1 MKLNIDRFF
10 FNLSSRISNSLLK
23 GLAVRNLPHFPVE
36 KVLLAK
42 EILQVYYLSAPS
54 ALLKIKLPWP
64 TARVYKMHLKA
75 RLSSV
80 KKGNQAFTFNRVKGK
95 KQDFYPP
102 LVIQNKTVD
111 NGFFPEQ
118 SM

>member
-1 MKLNIDRFF
+1 MAYSKSFYDASE
-10 FNLSSRISNSLLK
+10 SS
-23 GLAVRNLPHFPVE
+23 VVP
-36 KVLLAK
+36 
-42 EILQVYYLSAPS
+42 
-54 ALLKIKLPWP
+54 
-64 TARVYKMHLKA
+64 
-75 RLSSV
+75 V

-111 NGFFPEQ
+111 NGFFPGQ

>member
-1 MKLNIDRFF
+1 
-10 FNLSSRISNSLLK
+10 
-23 GLAVRNLPHFPVE
+23 
-36 KVLLAK
+36 
-42 EILQVYYLSAPS
+42 
-54 ALLKIKLPWP
+54 
-64 TARVYKMHLKA
+64 MHLKA
-75 RLSSV
+75 RSSSV

-118 SM
+118 SMQPRSRHLNFSENSEVGVGDSHKIDARGCPSPRVGVQIGDFGLSEGVQDEKLILNFTPSV